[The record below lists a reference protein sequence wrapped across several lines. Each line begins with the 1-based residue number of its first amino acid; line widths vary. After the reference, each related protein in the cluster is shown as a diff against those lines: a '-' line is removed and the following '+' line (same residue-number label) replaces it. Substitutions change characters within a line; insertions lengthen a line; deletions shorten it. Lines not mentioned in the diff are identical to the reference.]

1 MGRKTSLS
9 KLSVKK
15 DSQVRSSL
23 QNSCLIQPS
32 PLLDSY
38 LQDVQAKSDTHLK
51 KNMNM
56 FKVTGRK
63 DLRTCVG
70 DFSKLLDLRSREEN
84 ILDKADKHLG
94 ENTGQRILTE

>member
-1 MGRKTSLS
+1 
-9 KLSVKK
+9 
-15 DSQVRSSL
+15 
-23 QNSCLIQPS
+23 
-32 PLLDSY
+32 
-38 LQDVQAKSDTHLK
+38 
-51 KNMNM
+51 MNM

-94 ENTGQRILTE
+94 ENIWQKILTE